1 MIEEEV
7 LILFKKYIPIEL
19 WPNISK
25 TAIEFKD
32 IYFLKRIGATK
43 KWYRNYY
50 LKVTF
55 KRQTIKKIR
64 LSLEDKNILKQN
76 VKRFNQSLKNEQRIN
91 NHLKNESKF

>member
-7 LILFKKYIPIEL
+7 LILFKKYIPIQL

-43 KWYRNYY
+43 KWYRRYY
-50 LKVTF
+50 LKVTY
-55 KRQTIKKIR
+55 KNQPIKKIR
-64 LSLEDKNILKQN
+64 LSLDDKNILKQN
-76 VKRFNQSLKNEQRIN
+76 VKRFNQGLKNQQRIN
-91 NHLKNESKF
+91 SHLKNDSKF